1 MNRNAITLGGL
12 GAGLAV
18 GVAVRASGSP
28 ALIGAVQLLHP
39 VGTLWLNALKMTLIP
54 LVFALVAHG
63 TISLD
68 RSGGGGRLLGVAM
81 PLLVGLMVLGM
92 AGGMA
97 FGLLFEHIWPVAPG
111 IAGAIGGAAVPIP
124 EKTPTLT
131 EMIVNLIPTN
141 LIAAAGEGALAS
153 IVIFATIFGFAVSRI
168 DAVDG
173 EPVIRLMRG
182 LAEAMMRIVHWV
194 LWFAPLG
201 IFVLSLDLA
210 LGAGLAMAGFL
221 AEAVILVCVI
231 ALLTML
237 LSYLLAWLGGGV
249 SPVRFGRAIIGAQAM
264 AAGTTSSAATLP
276 LMIEASK
283 GQLGISE
290 RIVDAVLPL
299 TVSVFRLASVAYS
312 GALMILFMRAVG
324 IPLEP
329 AKLAIGGA
337 LLVLGITSAGGLPG
351 AAVIY
356 ASTIAAFRFLGLP
369 LEFIPLMIAV
379 SAFPDALVTAGNV
392 TADLAATVTIARL
405 APANRRPSPL

>member
-1 MNRNAITLGGL
+1 
-12 GAGLAV
+12 
-18 GVAVRASGSP
+18 
-28 ALIGAVQLLHP
+28 
-39 VGTLWLNALKMTLIP
+39 
-54 LVFALVAHG
+54 
-63 TISLD
+63 
-68 RSGGGGRLLGVAM
+68 M